1 MAYETCRMYITSA
14 LYIRPYAPMVNKTT
28 GFWSRLLTPQ
38 ATRHTPALATLTQL
52 GYEMQRIATTENA
65 SPIAVR

>member
-1 MAYETCRMYITSA
+1 MAQMGH
-14 LYIRPYAPMVNKTT
+14 LLIRP
-28 GFWSRLLTPQ
+28 
-38 ATRHTPALATLTQL
+38 RHTPALATLTQL